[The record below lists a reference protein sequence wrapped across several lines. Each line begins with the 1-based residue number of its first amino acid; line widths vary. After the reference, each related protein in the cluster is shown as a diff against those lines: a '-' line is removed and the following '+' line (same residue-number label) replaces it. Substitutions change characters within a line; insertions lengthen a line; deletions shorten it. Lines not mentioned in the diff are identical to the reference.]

1 MTRGS
6 DHSLDFLLP
15 ALLGL
20 ETAPDGEGPREPG
33 QVWVKQGIPGGWRW
47 GFQCIP
53 WVGGTP
59 GSSDPVS
66 WGALMGGGWDCAR
79 KGEFTGEVGKP
90 RLMGRF

>member
-6 DHSLDFLLP
+6 DNSLDFLLP

-59 GSSDPVS
+59 GSSDPVP
-66 WGALMGGGWDCAR
+66 WGALIGGVGLCE
-79 KGEFTGEVGKP
+79 KGRG
-90 RLMGRF
+90 LQGRWGNRG